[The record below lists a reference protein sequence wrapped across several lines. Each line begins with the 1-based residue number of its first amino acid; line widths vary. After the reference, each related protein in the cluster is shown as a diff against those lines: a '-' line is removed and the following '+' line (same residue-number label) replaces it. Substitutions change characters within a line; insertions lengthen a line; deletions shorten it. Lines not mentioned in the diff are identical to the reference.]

1 MCDIPC
7 LEDWLFRIPAM
18 AMFLELLIGE
28 GLEVGLP
35 SRPPPT
41 LLPPCQYAPWS
52 NLRCLLNIPLLMFLS
67 PQLPAGHSAPWRLLF
82 STNKHGESFTKLV
95 GICKNRGPTVI
106 LVKDT
111 KGHIF
116 GGFASQSWEVKPQ
129 FQGEFGKKKKHI
141 VLCIT
146 INVSSSFCTRWF
158 QVLPLLRF
166 SIHASVHLHRL

>member
-1 MCDIPC
+1 
-7 LEDWLFRIPAM
+7 WLFRIPAM

-41 LLPPCQYAPWS
+41 LLPPCQNAPW
-52 NLRCLLNIPLLMFLS
+52 NDLRCLLNLPLLMFLS
-67 PQLPAGHSAPWRLLF
+67 PQLPDGHSAPWRLLF
-82 STNKHGESFTKLV
+82 STNIHGESFTRLV
-95 GICKNRGPTVI
+95 ANCKSRGPTVI

-129 FQGEFGKKKKHI
+129 FQGEFGKKK
-141 VLCIT
+141 
-146 INVSSSFCTRWF
+146 
-158 QVLPLLRF
+158 P
-166 SIHASVHLHRL
+166 